1 MPTPCDRT
9 SKLLLYKQGW
19 CSSRCCAKTLG
30 ADYPHTAS
38 LSQGICAFAG
48 VPPRG
53 LSPTPSACF
62 LTIPQ
67 QKHFSKLLISASLE
81 KWKCPCVASLGFLWF
96 QWVLSVSV
104 FYQPEGKCAGH
115 TCWDEALCSEEGAVA
130 CWFICQGSL
139 FLHTCPRPLIPPHCH
154 LPPSHTQPLILLSHR
169 KPLPVSFLWPWGS
182 RSLGWVDNL
191 PFCLNHKIT
200 RHQEDNRL
208 YLYLGS

>member
-1 MPTPCDRT
+1 MPSPCDRT

-104 FYQPEGKCAGH
+104 FYQPEGKCAETHVGDQDTLVGMRH
-115 TCWDEALCSEEGAVA
+115 CVVRKGPWPAGSSAKAPSSSTHVHGLSYLHIVTCR
-130 CWFICQGSL
+130 
-139 FLHTCPRPLIPPHCH
+139 LHTP
-154 LPPSHTQPLILLSHR
+154 
-169 KPLPVSFLWPWGS
+169 
-182 RSLGWVDNL
+182 
-191 PFCLNHKIT
+191 NH
-200 RHQEDNRL
+200 
-208 YLYLGS
+208 